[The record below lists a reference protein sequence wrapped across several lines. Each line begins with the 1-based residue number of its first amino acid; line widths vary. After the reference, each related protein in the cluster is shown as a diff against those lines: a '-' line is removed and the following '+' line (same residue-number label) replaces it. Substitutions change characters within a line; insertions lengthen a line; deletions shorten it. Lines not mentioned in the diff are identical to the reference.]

1 MNAIFFSLSLSLSLE
16 SDSPQF
22 VAGFDVGNDGACG
35 LYDRSIF
42 GRLVACTLLQFSHL
56 EVISSA
62 PSISREGETNRSLM
76 CVPQS
81 GQGIRP

>member
-1 MNAIFFSLSLSLSLE
+1 MNAIIFSLSLE
-16 SDSPQF
+16 SGSPQF

-42 GRLVACTLLQFSHL
+42 GRLVACTFLQFSHL

-62 PSISREGETNRSLM
+62 PSISRAEETNRSLM
-76 CVPQS
+76 CMPQS